1 MFDHIGRKIQ
11 ILAIVLCA
19 LGITASVV
27 TGIVYI
33 SAIDSPDARRVWAGI
48 LFMFLGS
55 LLSWVSTFVLYGFG
69 HLIENS
75 DTLVAH
81 TMTQPAI
88 PANHI
93 PANTASAPK
102 AAQKPAPEETPQ
114 STTFKEK
121 IKKVPTLT
129 LKDIIQNPKEHLFGE
144 KELQLIREELASRII
159 REELASRENAQ
170 K

>member
-75 DTLVAH
+75 DILVSQ
-81 TMTQPAI
+81 TMVQPAQ
-88 PANHI
+88 PTYNVL
-93 PANTASAPK
+93 ANTASDPK
-102 AAQKPAPEETPQ
+102 AAQKPAPEETPKKAPAEAPQ
-114 STTFKEK
+114 ETAFKEK
-121 IKKVPTLT
+121 IKKIPTST
-129 LKDIIQNPKEHLFGE
+129 LEEIIQNPNEHLFGE
-144 KELQLIREELASRII
+144 EKLRLIRKELQARK
-159 REELASRENAQ
+159 NAQ
-170 K
+170 Q